1 MKLLIMVSMILIV
14 GYFLGTNAYGLEKIT
29 NKYFSINIPDNWIN
43 QKSEDSLTS
52 PLLKIAG
59 SSVIVLAPP
68 VLGNF
73 SVTNDTSELSQ
84 NMQIAGAICI
94 FGQDQYN
101 FSNYDKLEDYVRAKT
116 LNQDDLKV
124 ISLEETTIGNERAVR
139 IYADGVGEFANFKYI
154 EYLMLHDKKP
164 YFISYAA
171 RVADYY
177 AYLSEF
183 DKIVKSLTFID

>member
-1 MKLLIMVSMILIV
+1 MVSMILIV

-29 NKYFSINIPDNWIN
+29 NKYFSINIPDNWIH

-73 SVTNDTSELSQ
+73 SVTNDTKELSQ
-84 NMQIAGAICI
+84 NLQIAGAICI
-94 FGQDQYN
+94 FSQDQYN

-154 EYLMLHDKKP
+154 EYLILHDKKP

-183 DKIVKSLTFID
+183 DKVVKSLTFRD